1 MDTKTKRRQVGAK
14 MLAIVAYVKAH
25 PGQTMY
31 EIATGMLPISGLVAS
46 YDQEQRA
53 KTYRAID
60 RCIEYGLVAA
70 DLRGRSTVA
79 KRELSKLYPV
89 ETE

>member
-1 MDTKTKRRQVGAK
+1 MDTKAKRRQVGAK

-31 EIATGMLPISGLVAS
+31 EIATGMLPLGGFSLANN
-46 YDQEQRA
+46 QEQRA

-89 ETE
+89 EAE